1 MAMTSHNRKISIA
14 LLAGVATV
22 LTMTIA
28 ACGKEGSSG
37 TEAPQGATGQGCAP
51 VAGEQLVVLEDDKK
65 LQNSDN
71 VVAAISG
78 KAPSQA
84 AVVAATDKVAAALD
98 TTKLIALNKAV
109 DVDRKTPVQA
119 AQEFAASAG
128 LTTGLSGGSGDIKIG
143 AADFSES
150 ATLGELYKL
159 ALNAAGFN
167 ATVQTIGNREL
178 YEPALER
185 GEIHV
190 FPEYAATL
198 TEFLNQKA
206 NGKSAAPKAS
216 GDINTTMTALND
228 LGGKAGLAFG
238 KPSPAT
244 DQNAFAVTTAFA
256 DKYGV
261 KSLSDFAA
269 KCSGT
274 ASVLAGPAEC
284 PVRPFCQPGLQSKY
298 GITFGAFHQADAGG
312 PQTKTELTTGK
323 ASLGLVFSSDG
334 GLTTN

>member
-1 MAMTSHNRKISIA
+1 LVAGAMS
-14 LLAGVATV
+14 VAV
-22 LTMTIA
+22 G
-28 ACGKEGSSG
+28 ACAKPGSSG
-37 TEAPQGATGQGCAP
+37 TEAPQSATGAGCAP
-51 VAGEQLVVLEDDKK
+51 VAGDKLVVLTDDKQ

-71 VVAAISG
+71 IVAAINA
-78 KAPSQA
+78 KASTPA
-84 AVVAATDKVAAALD
+84 LVAATDKVAAALD
-98 TTKLIALNKAV
+98 TNKLLALNKAV
-109 DVDRKTPVQA
+109 DVDRKTPQEA
-119 AQEFAASAG
+119 AQAFATQAG
-128 LTTGLSGGSGDIKIG
+128 LTTGLSGGSGPIKIG
-143 AADFSES
+143 AANFSES
-150 ATLGELYKL
+150 ETLAELYKI
-159 ALNAAGFN
+159 ALNAAGFQ
-167 ATVQTIGNREL
+167 ATVQKVGNREV

-185 GEIHV
+185 GEIQV

-206 NGKSAAPKAS
+206 NGKDAPAKAS
-216 GDINTTMTALND
+216 GNIDTTLTALKD

-238 KPSPAT
+238 KPSPAA

-256 DKYGV
+256 DKFGV
-261 KSLSDFAA
+261 KTLSDFAT

-298 GITFGAFHQADAGG
+298 GITFGTFHQADAGG
-312 PQTKTELTTGK
+312 PLTKTELTTGK

>member
-1 MAMTSHNRKISIA
+1 MAMTSHHRKISTA
-14 LLAGVATV
+14 LLAGLATV
-22 LTMTIA
+22 LTMTMA

-37 TEAPQGATGQGCAP
+37 TEQPQGATGQGCAP
-51 VAGEQLVVLEDDKK
+51 VAGEQLVVLQDDKK

-71 VVAAISG
+71 IVAAVSS
-78 KAPSQA
+78 KAPNSA
-84 AVVAATDKVAAALD
+84 AVIAATDKVAAALD
-98 TTKLIALNKAV
+98 TPKLIALNKAV
-109 DVDRKTPVQA
+109 DVDRKTPQQA
-119 AQEFAASAG
+119 AQEFATQAG
-128 LTTGLSGGSGDIKIG
+128 LTTGLSGGSGAIKVG

-159 ALNAAGFN
+159 ALNAAGFT
-167 ATVQTIGNREL
+167 ATVQTVGNREL

-206 NGKSAAPKAS
+206 NGKDAQAKAS
-216 GDINTTMTALND
+216 GEITETMTALKA
-228 LGGKAGLAFG
+228 LGQPVGLTFG
-238 KPSPAT
+238 TPSPAA
-244 DQNAFAVTTAFA
+244 DQNAFAVTKAFA

-261 KSLSDFAA
+261 KTLTEFGQ

-284 PVRPFCQPGLQSKY
+284 PQRPFCQPGLKDTY
-298 GITFGAFHQADAGG
+298 NITFGQFHQADAGG
-312 PQTKTELTTGK
+312 PQTKTELKTGQ

-334 GLTTN
+334 SLATS